1 MAEPP
6 GSFRLLRAGP
16 RRYLCCCGAGG
27 SVRVTDGLRVWAGEL
42 RARPPVGCRCQPEE
56 HGAKL
61 REAVGRGAVALT
73 LGEGKATLQ
82 LREQDP
88 CSALDLCELPA
99 AEARSQLQAL
109 VLDMAGHVESLE
121 RRLEA
126 VETLVASCSPEKNA
140 ARSLQ
145 LFLPAPKGRGLGVE
159 ALGVSWMRCAQA
171 GCRALPGGVLAN
183 LQGDA
188 SLRCSAAP
196 GPWLPAPLGDEPRL
210 GPSSPAVGAGPAWLG
225 ARGSWARRGSRGC
238 QSGWLTC
245 CRPRPGCP

>member
-145 LFLPAPKGRGLGVE
+145 LFLPDPNPRKNRG
-159 ALGVSWMRCAQA
+159 A
-171 GCRALPGGVLAN
+171 G
-183 LQGDA
+183 
-188 SLRCSAAP
+188 ST
-196 GPWLPAPLGDEPRL
+196 LPAKRKIPGESLINPGFKSKKA
-210 GPSSPAVGAGPAWLG
+210 PSGVDFEDS
-225 ARGSWARRGSRGC
+225 
-238 QSGWLTC
+238 
-245 CRPRPGCP
+245 